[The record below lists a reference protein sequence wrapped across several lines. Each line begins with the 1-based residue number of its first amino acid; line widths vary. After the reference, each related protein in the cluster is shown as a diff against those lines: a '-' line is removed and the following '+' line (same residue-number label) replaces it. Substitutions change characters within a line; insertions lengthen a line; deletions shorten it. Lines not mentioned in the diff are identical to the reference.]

1 MQISNKSSLSEI
13 AQGDLDFLTTN
24 GYVTSMQ
31 KADYDRTSADVAT
44 LTQRSVD
51 LQNEVMKARSEQSAL
66 AADERK
72 AHSFMFHFEGRD
84 KREAQLVALEN
95 ERSMMAKE
103 NLNMGEKDSEIKQL
117 ILAKST
123 IDRMVPYDGQY
134 LALTGLGVVT
144 LSDLNVRNYRVSDRE
159 FSDFVDESK
168 ETTNELKT
176 IAQIGRSD
184 VSSLQQTYPQADPS
198 QLWSVSIGLAKLQG
212 DQSQINQRFG
222 ISLGIL
228 QHFKSTPDNKMMAA
242 EIMTSLTSNP
252 LYGDNSDLPGLGKA
266 LENLDH
272 DLRHH
277 AKVPN
282 QLSAGIAALLLFG
295 RRHDGT
301 FPTDRFMEFTKMTR
315 SFESAAILSVLTTP
329 MDQLASKFQSFRQ
342 LFSFWGYQMTED
354 TELASAFLTLSDFN
368 PTDVTTKMSIIL
380 TALKTYLEYP
390 LVATAILTS
399 IPTFEANETLDLM
412 EKTYSLLWS
421 YAQGL
426 QRSELISLSVR
437 MIHGMKNE
445 LVKQLDPTA
454 KIANTPV
461 QFTHP
466 PLPIFFFYH
475 APLILVHSSYYSTF
489 SGIGGAHPAHVHGYG
504 GGFGG

>member
-1 MQISNKSSLSEI
+1 MQVSP
-13 AQGDLDFLTTN
+13 GDLDFLATN

-31 KADYDRTSADVAT
+31 KDAYDRAVADVAT
-44 LTQRSVD
+44 LAQRSTD
-51 LQNEVMKARSEQSAL
+51 LQREQMDE
-66 AADERK
+66 AAVAASLQRDVRK
-72 AHSFMFHFEGRD
+72 THSIMFHFERRD
-84 KREAQLVALEN
+84 QKAADLAAVTN
-95 ERSMMAKE
+95 ERAALSKDMADVV
-103 NLNMGEKDSEIKQL
+103 EKDSEIKQL
-117 ILAKST
+117 ILMKST
-123 IDRMVPYDGQY
+123 IDRMASYNGGY

-144 LSDLNVRNYRVSDRE
+144 LNDLNVRNYRVSDME
-159 FSDFVDESK
+159 FQDFIGESK
-168 ETTNELKT
+168 ETIAELKS

-184 VSSLQQTYPQADPS
+184 VAALQQTFPEADPS

-212 DQSQINQRFG
+212 DQNQINRRFG

-228 QHFKSTPDNKMMAA
+228 QHLKSTPDNKMMAA
-242 EIMTSLTSNP
+242 EIMTSLTANP
-252 LYGDNSDLPGLGKA
+252 LYGDNSDLPGLGKT

-277 AKVPN
+277 AHVPN
-282 QLSAGIAALLLFG
+282 QLSAGVAALILFG

-301 FPTDRFMEFTKMTR
+301 FPIDRFMEFTKITR
-315 SFESAAILSVLTTP
+315 SYESAAIMSVLTTP
-329 MDQLASKFQSFRQ
+329 IDQLETKFLAFRQ
-342 LFSFWGYQMTED
+342 LFGFWGFQMSED
-354 TELASAFLTLSDFN
+354 TELASAFLTISDFV
-368 PTDVTTKMSIIL
+368 PSDVSTKMSIIL
-380 TALKTYLEYP
+380 SALKTYLEYP

-412 EKTYSLLWS
+412 EKTYSLLWP

-437 MIHGMKNE
+437 MIHGIRNE

-454 KIANTPV
+454 KISNTPV
-461 QFTHP
+461 QFTHAP
-466 PLPIFFFYH
+466 SPIFFFYG
-475 APLILVHSSYYSTF
+475 PLIIAHSAYYSTF

>member
-1 MQISNKSSLSEI
+1 MQISP
-13 AQGDLDFLTTN
+13 GDLDFLATN
-24 GYVTSMQ
+24 GYVTTMQ
-31 KADYDRTSADVAT
+31 KDAYDRAVADVAT
-44 LTQRSVD
+44 LAQRNMD
-51 LQNEVMKARSEQSAL
+51 LQREQMDQ
-66 AADERK
+66 AAVAASLRRDVGK
-72 AHSFMFHFEGRD
+72 THSIMFHFEGRD
-84 KREAQLVALEN
+84 QKAADLAAVEN
-95 ERSMMAKE
+95 ERAALSKEMADVV
-103 NLNMGEKDSEIKQL
+103 EKDSEIKQL
-117 ILAKST
+117 ILMKST
-123 IDRMVPYDGQY
+123 IDRMVTYNGGY

-144 LSDLNVRNYRVSDRE
+144 LNDLNVRNYRVSDME
-159 FSDFVDESK
+159 LSDFIGESK
-168 ETTNELKT
+168 ETIAELRS

-184 VSSLQQTYPQADPS
+184 VAALQETFPEADPS

-212 DQSQINQRFG
+212 DQNQINRRFG

-242 EIMTSLTSNP
+242 EIMTSLTANP
-252 LYGDNSDLPGLGKA
+252 LYGDNSDLPGLGKT
-266 LENLDH
+266 LESLDH

-277 AKVPN
+277 AHVPN
-282 QLSAGIAALLLFG
+282 QLSAGVAALILFG

-315 SFESAAILSVLTTP
+315 SYESAAIMSVLTTP
-329 MDQLASKFQSFRQ
+329 IDQLVSKFLAFRQ
-342 LFSFWGYQMTED
+342 LFGFWGFQMSED
-354 TELASAFLTLSDFN
+354 TELASAFLTISDFV
-368 PTDVTTKMSIIL
+368 PADITTKMSIIL
-380 TALKTYLEYP
+380 SALKTYLEYP

-399 IPTFEANETLDLM
+399 IATFEANETLDLM
-412 EKTYSLLWS
+412 EKTYSLLWP

-437 MIHGMKNE
+437 MIHGIKNE

-461 QFTHP
+461 QFTRAP
-466 PLPIFFFYH
+466 SPIFFFYG
-475 APLILVHSSYYSTF
+475 PLIIAHSAYYSTF

>member
-1 MQISNKSSLSEI
+1 MQVSP
-13 AQGDLDFLTTN
+13 GDLDYLATN

-31 KADYDRTSADVAT
+31 KDAYDRAVADVAT
-44 LTQRSVD
+44 LTQRTMD
-51 LQNEVMKARSEQSAL
+51 LQREQMEE
-66 AADERK
+66 AAAAASLQRDVGK
-72 AHSFMFHFEGRD
+72 THSIMFHFEGRD
-84 KREAQLVALEN
+84 QKAADLAAVEN
-95 ERSMMAKE
+95 ERVALSKE
-103 NLNMGEKDSEIKQL
+103 MSDVVQKDSEIKQL
-117 ILAKST
+117 ILTKST
-123 IDRMVPYDGQY
+123 IDRMVPYDGGY

-144 LSDLNVRNYRVSDRE
+144 LNNLNIRNYRVSDAE
-159 FSDFVDESK
+159 FSDFIAESN
-168 ETTNELKT
+168 ETMAELKS

-184 VSSLQQTYPQADPS
+184 VAALQQTFPEADPS

-212 DQSQINQRFG
+212 DQNQINRRFG

-228 QHFKSTPDNKMMAA
+228 QHFKSTSDNKMMAA
-242 EIMTSLTSNP
+242 EIMTSLTANP
-252 LYGDNSDLPGLGKA
+252 LYGDNSDLPGLGKV

-277 AKVPN
+277 AHVPN
-282 QLSAGIAALLLFG
+282 QLSAGVAALLLFG

-301 FPTDRFMEFTKMTR
+301 FPTDRFVEFTKMTR
-315 SFESAAILSVLTTP
+315 SYESAAIMSVLTTP
-329 MDQLASKFQSFRQ
+329 TDQLESKFLAYRQ
-342 LFSFWGYQMTED
+342 MFGFWGYQMSED
-354 TELASAFLTLSDFN
+354 TELASAFLTISDFV
-368 PTDVTTKMSIIL
+368 PTDITTKMSIIL
-380 TALKTYLEYP
+380 SALKTYLEYP

-437 MIHGMKNE
+437 MIHGIKNE

-461 QFTHP
+461 QFTHAP
-466 PLPIFFFYH
+466 TPIFFLYH
-475 APLILVHSSYYSTF
+475 GPLIIAHSSYYSTF

>member
-1 MQISNKSSLSEI
+1 
-13 AQGDLDFLTTN
+13 
-24 GYVTSMQ
+24 MQ
-31 KADYDRTSADVAT
+31 KEDYDRTTADVAT
-44 LTQRSVD
+44 LTQRNID
-51 LQNEVMKARSEQSAL
+51 LQNEVMQARAAQAAL

-72 AHSFMFHFEGRD
+72 AHSFTFHFEGRE
-84 KREAQLVALEN
+84 KREASLAALEN
-95 ERSMMAKE
+95 ERSAMARE
-103 NLNMGEKDSEIKQL
+103 SIDMGEKDSEIKRL
-117 ILAKST
+117 ILAKS
-123 IDRMVPYDGQY
+123 IVDRMVPYDGQY

-159 FSDFVDESK
+159 FSDFIGENR
-168 ETTNELKT
+168 ETTSELKS

-184 VSSLQQTYPQADPS
+184 VSALQQTFPEADPS

-212 DQSQINQRFG
+212 DQIMINRRFG

-242 EIMTSLTSNP
+242 EIMTSLTTNP
-252 LYGDNSDLPGLGKA
+252 LYGDNSDLPGLGNA
-266 LENLDH
+266 LESLDH

-282 QLSAGIAALLLFG
+282 QLSAGVAALLLFG

-315 SFESAAILSVLTTP
+315 SYESAAILSVLTTP
-329 MDQLASKFQSFRQ
+329 VDQLASKFQSYRQ
-342 LFSFWGYQMTED
+342 LFSYWGFQMTED
-354 TELASAFLTLSDFN
+354 TELASAFLTISDFM
-368 PTDVTTKMSIIL
+368 PTDITTKMSIIL
-380 TALKTYLEYP
+380 SALKNYLEYP

-461 QFTHP
+461 QFTHA
-466 PLPIFFFYH
+466 PLPIFFLYGG
-475 APLILVHSSYYSTF
+475 PLIIAHSSYYSTF